1 MEARTSKRGKE
12 LLCHEIERI
21 VSEGDL
27 NRERLELLHKL
38 TDTLKNF
45 YKIEMA
51 EEYGEEGYSH
61 DGSYDRDRRYS
72 HDGGSY
78 GNSDGG
84 SYEGSPSGRRRH
96 YVRGHYS
103 YDDGKGDFGG
113 KLEELMR
120 DAPTEKDREAIR
132 RCMNL
137 MQDM

>member
-1 MEARTSKRGKE
+1 MEARTSKRAKE
-12 LLCHEIERI
+12 MLCHEIEKI
-21 VSEGDL
+21 VNEGTLQGRLADL
-27 NRERLELLHKL
+27 HML

-61 DGSYDRDRRYS
+61 DGSYDRGRRYS
-72 HDGGSY
+72 NDGGSY
-78 GNSDGG
+78 GNSYGG

-103 YDDGKGDFGG
+103 YDDGKGEFEG

>member
-1 MEARTSKRGKE
+1 MEARTSKRAKE
-12 LLCHEIERI
+12 MLCHEIERI
-21 VSEGDL
+21 VSEGELKGRLADL
-27 NRERLELLHKL
+27 HML

-51 EEYGEEGYSH
+51 EEYGADDYSH
-61 DGSYDRDRRYS
+61 DGSYERGRRYS
-72 HDGGSY
+72 NEGGSY
-78 GNSDGG
+78 GG

-103 YDDGKGDFGG
+103 YDDGKGEFEG

>member
-1 MEARTSKRGKE
+1 MEARTSKRAKE
-12 LLCHEIERI
+12 MLCHEIERI
-21 VSEGDL
+21 VSEGELKGRLADL
-27 NRERLELLHKL
+27 HML

-51 EEYGEEGYSH
+51 EEYGADDYSH
-61 DGSYDRDRRYS
+61 DGSYERGRRYS
-72 HDGGSY
+72 NEGGSY
-78 GNSDGG
+78 GG

-103 YDDGKGDFGG
+103 YDDGKGEFEG

-120 DAPTEKDREAIR
+120 NAPTEKDREAIR

>member
-1 MEARTSKRGKE
+1 MEARTSKRAKE
-12 LLCHEIERI
+12 MLCHEIEKI
-21 VSEGDL
+21 VGEGDL

-51 EEYGEEGYSH
+51 EEYGEDGYSH
-61 DGSYDRDRRYS
+61 DGSYDRGRRYS
-72 HDGGSY
+72 NDGGSY
-78 GNSDGG
+78 GNSYGG

-103 YDDGKGDFGG
+103 YDDGKGEFEG

>member
-12 LLCHEIERI
+12 MLCHEIEKI
-21 VSEGDL
+21 VGEGELKGRLADL
-27 NRERLELLHKL
+27 HML

-51 EEYGEEGYSH
+51 KEYGEEGYSH

-72 HDGGSY
+72 HDGNSY
-78 GNSDGG
+78 GG

>member
-1 MEARTSKRGKE
+1 MEARTSKRAKE
-12 LLCHEIERI
+12 MLCNEIERI
-21 VSEGDL
+21 VNEGTLQGRLADL
-27 NRERLELLHKL
+27 HML

-61 DGSYDRDRRYS
+61 DGNYDRGRRYS
-72 HDGGSY
+72 NDGGSY
-78 GNSDGG
+78 GNSYGG

-103 YDDGKGDFGG
+103 YDDGKGDFEG